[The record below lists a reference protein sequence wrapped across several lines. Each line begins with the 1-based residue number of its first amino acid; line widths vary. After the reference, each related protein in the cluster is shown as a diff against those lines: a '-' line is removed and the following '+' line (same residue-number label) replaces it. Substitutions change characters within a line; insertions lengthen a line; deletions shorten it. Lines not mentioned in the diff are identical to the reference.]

1 MFDEAHRLR
10 NVYKKDGATRAKRL
24 RDATRPFF
32 KILLTA
38 TPLQNSL
45 MELYGLV
52 SVLDEHHF
60 GDEESF
66 RSQYVAGPGARNGLI
81 FLRKRL
87 EPICKRTCAAK
98 CSRPVLSATPS
109 AARSR
114 WSTSRRKPSMQL
126 YTDVSAY
133 LQRKDTIAFG
143 NKPNQLVTMVVRK
156 ILGSSTFA
164 IAETLAKIIERL
176 KQMQPPTIETVADY
190 DVVDEEAE
198 ELEDAEDGDAQAE
211 PPIDPEE
218 AQSRN
223 RRA

>member
-1 MFDEAHRLR
+1 MKFTRGQWDLVVFDEAHRLR

-60 GDEESF
+60 GDEDSF
-66 RSQYVAGPGARNGLI
+66 RSQYVAGPGARNGHI

-87 EPICKRTCAAK
+87 EPICKRTLRRQVQQAGLIRYTER
-98 CSRPVLSATPS
+98 SPLTMQYEPS
-109 AARSR
+109 QAEL
-114 WSTSRRKPSMQL
+114 KL

-164 IAETLAKIIERL
+164 IADTLKKIIDRL
-176 KQMQPPTIETVADY
+176 SQMLPPTSR
-190 DVVDEEAE
+190 
-198 ELEDAEDGDAQAE
+198 
-211 PPIDPEE
+211 PSPITT
-218 AQSRN
+218 
-223 RRA
+223 